1 MAAKVSNHFQ
11 KMMQDEIDRLA
22 TQMKM
27 AHEQVQGKPVNSV
40 DVSGNDPE
48 MEKLAQ
54 PGTAKP
60 AVTAEQYARGR
71 EVLDALPPGAAAGSS
86 VRSAHESAMEAASVL
101 AVYPRHRSVRGNV
114 VVPLRHDA

>member
-71 EVLDALPPGAAAGSS
+71 EVLDALPPGVYLKCSS
-86 VRSAHESAMEAASVL
+86 CFKWQMGGDISF
-101 AVYPRHRSVRGNV
+101 RGGGGF
-114 VVPLRHDA
+114 LCEKCA